1 MSLDQIVKLISKDC
15 LSVSS
20 EMIIFECV
28 LKWVNHDYN
37 KRVVH
42 LPKLIENVRF
52 GLLNERELNKI
63 ADEPMI
69 KKNSACL
76 DVIMQ
81 SIKPRSID
89 NDVYFRARV
98 PLGLPKVF
106 SCFAIA
112 LDYFF
117 AKFQIFTDHVYIR
130 RPSAE
135 SYISNR
141 VI

>member
-1 MSLDQIVKLISKDC
+1 
-15 LSVSS
+15 
-20 EMIIFECV
+20 MIIFECV